1 MNGMKTQRYN
11 TATRIR
17 HNCASILGA
26 SETDLLKPDIRKEKF
41 REEIG
46 WVNEA
51 GLYSSIDVPIL
62 HKNWY
67 GEYSLPSIFLNPK
80 LMGVSLSYSLSTLWE
95 TDSLF
100 RYMSPSF
107 VGPWLEGIL
116 WMVNHFIRKPRQWLR
131 FTKSAT
137 SPLEPLLHV
146 VYWYVIASFI
156 EVSAFITLTCRLDGR
171 FRVTILFR
179 Q

>member
-116 WMVNHFIRKPRQWLR
+116 
-131 FTKSAT
+131 
-137 SPLEPLLHV
+137 
-146 VYWYVIASFI
+146 
-156 EVSAFITLTCRLDGR
+156 
-171 FRVTILFR
+171 
-179 Q
+179 